1 MSIPNRMLTLREVTE
16 LTGLGRSKI
25 YEAMSDGEFPK
36 SVRPDQRAARWY
48 EEEIRAWIVQRP
60 RYGE

>member
-1 MSIPNRMLTLREVTE
+1 MPITNRMLNVKEVSE

-25 YEAMSDGEFPK
+25 YPAMATDDFPK
-36 SVRPDQRAARWY
+36 SVQLGRRAVRWH
-48 EEEIRAWIVQRP
+48 EEEIRNWLAQRP